1 MQLYFILATIAALCI
16 VPTLIAGVWKDVKT
30 RTFPSAYWNIT
41 GKVSGL
47 FLILSYL
54 LMIADGLYV
63 QTEFLIIGSVLAAYL
78 FAFIGYRFTSGGDWR
93 ALIYISVLAPTI
105 LFTFTFWVSLC
116 LASLGVAFVVL
127 AKKDTATHLFKR
139 HIPWSLAICIGY
151 CVTLA
156 FVLLTGGAG

>member
-16 VPTLIAGVWKDVKT
+16 VPTLIAGARKDVKT

-54 LMIADGLYV
+54 LMIADGLYW
-63 QTEFLIIGSVLAAYL
+63 QTALLVVCSVVAAVF
-78 FAFIGYRFTSGGDWR
+78 FAFMGYRFGSGGDWR
-93 ALIYISVLAPTI
+93 ALIYISLLAPI
-105 LFTFTFWVSLC
+105 VLLTFTFWF
-116 LASLGVAFVVL
+116 ALGVMSLLVAGYTL
-127 AKKDTATHLFKR
+127 AKQDDPLHPFER
-139 HIPWSLAICIGY
+139 HIPWSLAICVGY

-156 FVLLTGGAG
+156 FILFTGGAG